1 MISSNSKQKEAAY
14 DFIKFMTSAEVQSEF
29 VKAGHIPSRDD
40 VYEMKKIKNSNFY
53 GYLQV
58 FRAQLTDS
66 IPMPNIPEMNYG
78 IWDQGNSMVQQL
90 LSTSDTYEEITR
102 NSQNIAVRRILQMK
116 K

>member
-1 MISSNSKQKEAAY
+1 
-14 DFIKFMTSAEVQSEF
+14 
-29 VKAGHIPSRDD
+29 
-40 VYEMKKIKNSNFY
+40 
-53 GYLQV
+53 
-58 FRAQLTDS
+58 
-66 IPMPNIPEMNYG
+66 MPNIPEMNYG